1 MIASDTVAASL
12 GLLFYFLAR
21 DADLRQRL
29 YEAIA
34 PLYGKTEPGEFT
46 VADLHEVELFD
57 AIFQETLRLKSPVP
71 ISGPRM
77 TPPGGLNIGG
87 TFVPAGVI
95 VYTPSQA
102 YHLSDEYFKQPREFI
117 PERWTTRPDLII
129 DKRAYF
135 PFNVGEYTASIVPGP
150 RVELERLIL
159 MIGRYDCVGKRLAKR
174 VLVMAVAYTLY
185 NYDFEFA
192 PGEDGGRFE
201 RDEKWEVILKPG
213 RLDCVF
219 TKRERA

>member
-135 PFNVGEYTASIVPGP
+135 PFNVG
-150 RVELERLIL
+150 
-159 MIGRYDCVGKRLAKR
+159 RYDCVGKRLAKR